1 MAKTVNITD
10 KIISQINKSLYEKKN
25 SFLFFIKM
33 LAVPKIKKLST
44 SINIAPR
51 KTIKLLEL

>member
-44 SINIAPR
+44 SINIAKR